1 MEEKQ
6 PGLGVSTMPTRMIV
20 LLVLAMS
27 GLMVVIVAFFASY
40 SSAFEIV
47 R

>member
-6 PGLGVSTMPTRMIV
+6 PGLGVSPMPTRMIV
-20 LLVLAMS
+20 LLVLAIS
-27 GLMVVIVAFFASY
+27 GLMVVIVALFASY